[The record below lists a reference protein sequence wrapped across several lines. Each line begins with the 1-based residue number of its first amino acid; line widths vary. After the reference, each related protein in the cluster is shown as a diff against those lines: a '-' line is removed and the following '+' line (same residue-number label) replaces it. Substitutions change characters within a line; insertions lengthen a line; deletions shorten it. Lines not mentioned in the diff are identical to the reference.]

1 MKSPI
6 VCVNYTRNILLV
18 SIQITIFYNIIKETE
33 QTLVEVKKL
42 LYY

>member
-6 VCVNYTRNILLV
+6 VCVNYTCNILLV
-18 SIQITIFYNIIKETE
+18 SIQIKLFYNIIKETE

-42 LYY
+42 LYH